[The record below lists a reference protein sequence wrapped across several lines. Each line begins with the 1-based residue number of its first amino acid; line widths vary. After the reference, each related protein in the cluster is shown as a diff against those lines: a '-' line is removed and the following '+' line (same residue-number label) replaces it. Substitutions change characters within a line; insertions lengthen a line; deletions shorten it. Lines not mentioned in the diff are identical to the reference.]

1 MLRERLKSSL
11 TKKTQIINKNEKF
24 ISQYFS
30 FAKYNC
36 EEFDNQTHVDCIILL
51 KLLEFNFFI
60 KYNKNVEL
68 KYQKRNFLNST
79 DFIMKGL
86 FLYEKAYDF
95 INLTYKTFHDRSIWN
110 FCESLKM
117 TYEEFP
123 KIIKHSI
130 MRHLKFIPND
140 ENLLYNLTQY
150 YYLNK
155 NRRNSKIL
163 IKKILAKENSL
174 AVSEISCLILLMLI
188 NINLINE
195 KYGVSYVWN

>member
-1 MLRERLKSSL
+1 MRANFLREKLK
-11 TKKTQIINKNEKF
+11 QIINKKQIVNKNEKF
-24 ISQYFS
+24 IFDYCS

-36 EEFDNQTHVDCIILL
+36 EELENQMQVDCIILL
-51 KLLEFNFFI
+51 KLLEFNLFI

-86 FLYEKAYDF
+86 FFYEKAYDF
-95 INLTYKTFHDRSIWN
+95 INLTYKNFHDRSIWN
-110 FCESLKM
+110 FCESLKT
-117 TYEEFP
+117 TYEGFP
-123 KIIKHSI
+123 KIIKHTI

-140 ENLLYNLTQY
+140 ENLLYNLIQY

-174 AVSEISCLILLMLI
+174 SISEISCLILLMLI
-188 NINLINE
+188 NINLVNE
-195 KYGVSYVWN
+195 KYGV